1 MEPLY
6 DHKGSMPYY
15 FLLSSEGLAPAAF
28 PLKINII

>member
-15 FLLSSEGLAPAAF
+15 FLLLSLVHIVTKYAPSEL
-28 PLKINII
+28 